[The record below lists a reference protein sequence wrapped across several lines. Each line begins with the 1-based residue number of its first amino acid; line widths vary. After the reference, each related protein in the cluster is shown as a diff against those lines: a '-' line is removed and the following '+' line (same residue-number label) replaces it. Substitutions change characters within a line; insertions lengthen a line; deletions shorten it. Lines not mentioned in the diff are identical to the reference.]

1 MKSAPIVTKGN
12 FVASRFLIGSA
23 LLAAVTAGLASTAP
37 AQDRMGQI
45 KALMERAKEKRD
57 LPSDSN
63 PTKITTPGTYRFN
76 FQSGGIR
83 RDYLVHVPAKAIG
96 HPAPVLLALHG
107 GGGDMDFQAENY
119 GLVEKSDAAGF
130 IAVFPSGYS
139 RFQSGI
145 LGTWNAGQCCGQARD
160 RNIDDVGFL
169 KAVIDRVE
177 SQLTVDRSRIFAT
190 GMSNGAM
197 MAYRLACEAPELIR
211 GIAPVAG
218 TDNTRTCTPSRP
230 VPVIHFHAKDDDHV
244 LFNGGAGPASFR
256 NTGAVNDFTSVPATV
271 AKWVAIDKASP
282 QARSVLKTAGATCE
296 LHAGP
301 SPVELCVTA
310 TGGHSWPGSQSHRA
324 NMDPSQA
331 ISANDVMWGFFSS
344 LK

>member
-1 MKSAPIVTKGN
+1 MRQQSPQRGVT
-12 FVASRFLIGSA
+12 S
-23 LLAAVTAGLASTAP
+23 
-37 AQDRMGQI
+37 
-45 KALMERAKEKRD
+45 
-57 LPSDSN
+57 
-63 PTKITTPGTYRFN
+63 
-76 FQSGGIR
+76 
-83 RDYLVHVPAKAIG
+83 
-96 HPAPVLLALHG
+96 
-107 GGGDMDFQAENY
+107 
-119 GLVEKSDAAGF
+119 
-130 IAVFPSGYS
+130 
-139 RFQSGI
+139 
-145 LGTWNAGQCCGQARD
+145 GQCCGQARD